1 MQLSGRRDALFILHP
16 YAALMAR
23 GKSLHFLYEVC
34 NVPCEH
40 LSLCS
45 HGLELLCRL
54 AHVKP
59 LNLGVDSML
68 ILRGVPVGG

>member
-1 MQLSGRRDALFILHP
+1 MQLRGGIDALFILHP

-23 GKSLHFLYEVC
+23 GEGLHFLYYVC

-40 LSLCS
+40 LGLCS

-54 AHVKP
+54 ANVKP
-59 LNLGVDSML
+59 LNLAVDSVL
-68 ILRGVPVGG
+68 ILR